1 MPNYYDGTKL
11 LSLKDINNKKPEIY
25 ICTSN
30 RTAGKTTYFGRL
42 AINRFIKRG
51 EKFVLLYRFKYELD
65 DVSSKFFKDIKNLF
79 FPYLDM
85 TSEKEQMGIYH
96 KLYLT
101 NNSSQPYPLKGDKV
115 IIPPNGEDKVEC
127 GYAISMNSADQI
139 KKNSHLFSD
148 ASCMIFDEFQSE
160 NNHYCSDEV
169 KKFISIHQ
177 SIARGN
183 GEQYRY
189 FPVYMIGN
197 PVSLINPYYVEL
209 DISARLRTDTKFL
222 RGDGYVLEQGFN
234 ESASQAQKESGFN
247 RAFSKN
253 SYIDYSTEAIYLND
267 NLAFISKPS
276 GKSRYVCT
284 VVYEGVEYA
293 IREYPMYGV
302 IYVDNSIDKTAPNK
316 VVLTTEDHK
325 ENFVMLRRSEPIR
338 NSMRVFYMQ
347 GAVRFKDLR
356 CKQMFMK
363 FVCLK

>member
-1 MPNYYDGTKL
+1 MADYYDGTKL
-11 LSLKDINNKKPEIY
+11 LSLQDINNKKPEIY

-42 AINRFIKRG
+42 VVNRFLKRG
-51 EKFVLLYRFKYELD
+51 EKFILLYRFKYELD
-65 DVSSKFFKDIKNLF
+65 DVASKFFKDIRALF
-79 FPYLDM
+79 FPNLDM
-85 TSEKEQMGIYH
+85 SSEKEQMGIYH

-101 NNSSQPYPLKGDKV
+101 NNHEQPYPLKGEHQ
-115 IIPPNGEDKVEC
+115 IPPGEKVEC

-148 ASCMIFDEFQSE
+148 AKCMIFDEFQSE

-189 FPVYMIGN
+189 FPVFMIGN

-209 DISARLRTDTKFL
+209 DISARLRVDTRFL

-234 ESASQAQKESGFN
+234 ESASLAQKESGFN

-253 SYIDYSTEAIYLND
+253 SYINYSTEAIYLND
-267 NLAFISKPS
+267 NLSFINKPS

-284 VVYEGVEYA
+284 VIYEGVDYA
-293 IREYPMYGV
+293 IREYPLNGI

-316 VVLTTEDHK
+316 VVLTTTDHK
-325 ENFVMLRRSEPIR
+325 ENYVMLRRSEPIR
-338 NSMRVFYMQ
+338 NNMRFFYMQ

>member
-1 MPNYYDGTKL
+1 MADYYDGTKL

-25 ICTSN
+25 ISTSN
-30 RTAGKTTYFGRL
+30 RTAGKTTYFNRL
-42 AINRFIKRG
+42 VVNKYLKRQ

-79 FPYLDM
+79 FPFLDM

-101 NNSSQPYPLKGDKV
+101 NTSSQPYPLKGEFQIQPK
-115 IIPPNGEDKVEC
+115 ETVEC

-148 ASCMIFDEFQSE
+148 AKCMIFDEFQSE

-209 DISARLRTDTKFL
+209 DISARLRSDTRYL
-222 RGDGYVLEQGFN
+222 RGDGFVLEQGFN
-234 ESASQAQKESGFN
+234 ESASNAQKESGFN

-253 SYIDYSTEAIYLND
+253 SYISYSTEAIYLND
-267 NLAFISKPS
+267 NLSFINKPT

-284 VVYEGVEYA
+284 VIYENIEYA
-293 IREYPMYGV
+293 IREYPMTGI

-316 VVLTTEDHK
+316 VVLTTSDHK
-325 ENFVMLRRSEPIR
+325 ENYVMLRRSEPIR
-338 NSMRVFYMQ
+338 NNMRFFYMQ

>member
-1 MPNYYDGTKL
+1 MADYYDGTKL

-25 ICTSN
+25 ISTSN
-30 RTAGKTTYFGRL
+30 RTAGKTTYFNRL
-42 AINRFIKRG
+42 VVNKYLKRQ

-79 FPYLDM
+79 FPFLEM

-101 NNSSQPYPLKGDKV
+101 NISSQPYPLKGEFQIQPK
-115 IIPPNGEDKVEC
+115 ETVEC

-148 ASCMIFDEFQSE
+148 AKCMIFDEFQSE

-209 DISARLRTDTKFL
+209 DISARLRSDTRYL
-222 RGDGYVLEQGFN
+222 RGDGFVLEQGFN
-234 ESASQAQKESGFN
+234 ESASNAQKESGFN

-253 SYIDYSTEAIYLND
+253 SYISYSTEAIYLND
-267 NLAFISKPS
+267 NLSFINKPS

-284 VVYEGVEYA
+284 VIYESIEYA
-293 IREYPMYGV
+293 IREYPMNGI

-316 VVLTTEDHK
+316 VVLTTSDHK
-325 ENFVMLRRSEPIR
+325 ENYVMLRRSEPIR
-338 NSMRVFYMQ
+338 NNMRFFYMQ